1 LQEALNAGKPK
12 LAKMGAGRQGESLF
26 AAAARWLPQQ
36 QQQEQEKQRRRQQQ
50 SHRSPEAI
58 KAAYLEVLGD
68 ADGSPDGLPVESL
81 AELLGKLGIALTKEQ
96 LQQSKAQLDARGSG
110 AVALRELI
118 TWMQG

>member
-1 LQEALNAGKPK
+1 LQEALNAGKPR
-12 LAKMGAGRQGESLF
+12 LAKMGAGRQGESLC
-26 AAAARWLPQQ
+26 AAAARWLP

-58 KAAYLEVLGD
+58 KVAYMEVLGD

-96 LQQSKAQLDARGSG
+96 LHQSKAQLDARGSG
-110 AVALRELI
+110 TVALGELI